1 MDKGDSMTG
10 EAVKVTISV
19 PRHLAAVA
27 DEVASE
33 KKISRSKVISLC
45 LQDLAAERLHRKM
58 EEGYKA
64 LAEDNLRF
72 AEQSVDLAGEV
83 LSGRE

>member
-1 MDKGDSMTG
+1 MSKGDSMTRG
-10 EAVKVTISV
+10 AVKVTISV

-27 DEVASE
+27 DEVACE

-45 LQDLAAERLHRKM
+45 LQDLAVERLHRKM

-64 LAEDNLRF
+64 LAEENLRF
-72 AEQSVDLAGEV
+72 AEESVDLAGEV
-83 LSGRE
+83 LSPRE

>member
-1 MDKGDSMTG
+1 MTNG
-10 EAVKVTISV
+10 AVKVTISV

-27 DEVASE
+27 DEVAYE
-33 KKISRSKVISLC
+33 RKISRSKVISLC

-64 LAEDNLRF
+64 LAEENLRF
-72 AEQSVDLAGEV
+72 AEESIGVADEV